1 MRRLHTLSAVALTLG
16 LVAAA
21 CGSDNDAPAAELD
34 APAAESDAPAAESD
48 APAAEPGESDDAS
61 TDVEPVRLV
70 VGTDAEPTTL
80 DIMAIDDNGLHLS
93 TWSINEPLVD
103 IGNDGEIQLFLA
115 AEVPALDPD
124 DPTRWIVKLVEGV
137 SFTDGAPFN
146 AEAVKANVDRVL
158 DPDYTT
164 TVVGELGGLSG
175 VEVIDDYNLVITTEK
190 PNPGLLVALRKLRF
204 QSPNAFEGVEEN
216 PIGTGPYTLVEWQ
229 RGQSVTLAANANFAG
244 DPKPTIDEVEI
255 RFIPDTNT
263 RVSAFEAGEIDV
275 LVGPPDTQ
283 LAQFDNVVST
293 GGGEVGA
300 SRLDTKAAP
309 FSDVRFRQALNYALD
324 KQTIVDA
331 LFGGAFPVSECQV
344 TSPGALGYNDSLTA
358 YPYDPDKAMEL
369 LAEVDIPDGFV
380 LDFFGSS
387 AVYGTDRE
395 VQEAMASYWNA
406 VGIETNLMFD
416 EIDAYLDNI
425 FNPELGF
432 VYAESD
438 QAFNSFAR
446 QIGLFYQRGGPVTA
460 FDEELQTRLDPLVET
475 ALTSLDEAE
484 REGAMFELAKI
495 GCDEA
500 LFVFNFIRQDV
511 GVIADGI
518 ELISSFGQ
526 FEKTYW
532 NNVSMS

>member
-1 MRRLHTLSAVALTLG
+1 MKRLRTLSALVLTIG

-21 CGSDNDAPAAELD
+21 CGSDDDSGGSDDTTPSAV
-34 APAAESDAPAAESD
+34 SDA
-48 APAAEPGESDDAS
+48 SDDAS
-61 TDVEPVRLV
+61 SDAEPSRLI

-80 DIMAIDDNGLHLS
+80 DIMAIDDNGLHLA

-103 IGNDGEIQLFLA
+103 IDNNGEIQLFLA
-115 AEVPALDPD
+115 AEEPALDPD

-137 SFTDGAPFN
+137 SFSDGAPFN
-146 AEAVKANVDRVL
+146 AEAVKANVERVL

-175 VEVIDDYNLVITTEK
+175 VEVIDEYNLALTTEE

-216 PIGTGPYTLVEWQ
+216 PVGTGPYMLVEWQ
-229 RGQSVTLAANANFAG
+229 RGQHVTLAANTNFAG

-275 LVGPPDTQ
+275 LVNPPDTQ
-283 LAQFDNVVST
+283 LAQFDNLVST

-300 SRLDTKAAP
+300 SRLDTKVAP
-309 FSDVRFRQALNYALD
+309 YSDVRFRQALNYAVD
-324 KQTIVDA
+324 KEAIVDA
-331 LFGGAFPVSECQV
+331 LFGGIFPVSQCQV
-344 TSPGALGYNDSLTA
+344 VSPGALGYNGSLTA

-380 LDFFGSS
+380 LDWFGSS
-387 AVYGTDRE
+387 NVYGTDRE
-395 VQEAMASYWNA
+395 VQEAIASYFNA

-416 EIDAYLDNI
+416 EIDAYLDSI

-446 QIGLFYQRGGPVTA
+446 QIGLFYKRGGPVTT
-460 FDEELQTRLDPLVET
+460 FDEELQTRVDPLVQT
-475 ALTSLDEAE
+475 ALTSLNETE
-484 REGAMFELAKI
+484 REAAMFELAQI

-500 LFVFNFIRQDV
+500 LFVFTHIRQDV
-511 GVIADGI
+511 GAIADGI
-518 ELISSFGQ
+518 DLIASFGQ

-532 NNVSMS
+532 NNVSKS